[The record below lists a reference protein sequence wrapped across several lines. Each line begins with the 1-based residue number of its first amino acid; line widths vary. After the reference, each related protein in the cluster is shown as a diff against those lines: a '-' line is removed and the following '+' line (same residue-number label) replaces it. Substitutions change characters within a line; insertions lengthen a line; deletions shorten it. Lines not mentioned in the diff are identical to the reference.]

1 MLYINVSHRFIDA
14 VLLRRFL
21 PTPFPIDLNA
31 AAWSNV
37 VLVEVVLT
45 ERLVLGLPSV
55 AIGLFLSTLVV
66 TELLSTGL
74 E

>member
-1 MLYINVSHRFIDA
+1 MRNVLLKFMDA

-37 VLVEVVLT
+37 VLVEVVVT
-45 ERLVLGLPSV
+45 GALVLGLPS
-55 AIGLFLSTLVV
+55 AETGLFLPILAI
-66 TELLSTGL
+66 ELLSIGL
-74 E
+74 S